1 MALLLQ
7 RIIRS
12 GSSLYLHLVRLDLK
26 RLLRF
31 RGSDEST
38 CYNNG
43 GAYVQLADLGEV
55 LHGVMIYDLKRI
67 EAGAVVEHDESES
80 LGAAHAA
87 HPASHGYLLIQESLP
102 LFVDFFYGCKFHD
115 LFPLCIYFVKR
126 RSRWP
131 ASASL
136 SSIAYSFYSCKE
148 YLRKFTASGRI
159 S

>member
-1 MALLLQ
+1 MRHGTEVLHGMALLLQ

-67 EAGAVVEHDESES
+67 EAGARSEERRV
-80 LGAAHAA
+80 GK
-87 HPASHGYLLIQESLP
+87 
-102 LFVDFFYGCKFHD
+102 GC
-115 LFPLCIYFVKR
+115 
-126 RSRWP
+126 RWG
-131 ASASL
+131 
-136 SSIAYSFYSCKE
+136 
-148 YLRKFTASGRI
+148 GRGGTTDRI
-159 S
+159 DGWSV

>member
-1 MALLLQ
+1 
-7 RIIRS
+7 RS

-31 RGSDEST
+31 RGGDEST
-38 CYNNG
+38 CHNNG

-115 LFPLCIYFVKR
+115 LFPLCVLFRVSVPSRPRGAVRRSKNQCKK
-126 RSRWP
+126 RSRWHHP
-131 ASASL
+131 
-136 SSIAYSFYSCKE
+136 
-148 YLRKFTASGRI
+148 LRFLV
-159 S
+159 